1 MIEPVFVQ
9 ENDVRDRQ
17 LTRRKRMRRQGA
29 LLSSL
34 LALAVAVSCLMYL
47 YDAPTGEALPRTFVI
62 EEGMTVA
69 DITQKAEA
77 EGFVHSSLLL
87 YALLSYFHDP
97 TELFAGSYLIS
108 TKLSAGE
115 FADKLAAKD
124 IVIDTV
130 AVTIPEGTRARDIGL
145 IASKALTNFD
155 AAAFTTLAGVH
166 EGYLFPETYH
176 VPAKYSEEE
185 LLKLLMTTY
194 TEKTVPIHELLMANS
209 LGEDGVI
216 TLASIVEREA
226 NDSESMRMVAGI
238 LQNRLREG
246 MPLQADASME
256 YILDKPLSELT
267 PADLEKDTLYNT
279 YRYRGLPPTA
289 IGNPGLEAIAAVLEP
304 TKSDYFFYITDNEG
318 VFHYAR
324 TFDEHRVNIAT
335 YLR

>member
-1 MIEPVFVQ
+1 MIEPAFVQ

-17 LTRRKRMRRQGA
+17 IARKKRIRRQGV

-47 YDAPTGEALPRTFVI
+47 YDAPTGEELPRTFVI
-62 EEGMTVA
+62 EDGMTVA

-97 TELFAGSYLIS
+97 TELYAGSYLVN
-108 TKLSAGE
+108 TRLSAGE
-115 FADKLAAKD
+115 FAAKLAAKD

-130 AVTIPEGTRARDIGL
+130 AVTIPEGTRVRDIGL
-145 IASKALTNFD
+145 IASKALTDFS
-155 AAAFTTLAGVH
+155 ASTFTSLAGVH

-176 VPAKYSEEE
+176 VPAKYSEEA
-185 LLKLLMTTY
+185 LLTLLMDTY
-194 TEKTVPIHELLMANS
+194 NEKTASIRESLVTHI

-267 PADLEKDTLYNT
+267 PADLEKDTPYNT
-279 YRYRGLPPTA
+279 YRYRGLPPTP
-289 IGNPGLEAIAAVLEP
+289 IGNPGLEAIEAVLTP
-304 TKSDYFFYITDNEG
+304 TESNYFFYITDTDG
-318 VFHYAR
+318 VFHYAQ
-324 TFDEHRVNIAT
+324 TFDEHRANIAT